1 MSSISSDRRLT
12 RFRSSNLG
20 IVRHWSEVVFLEIQS
35 EFQASL
41 NKQKP
46 SGVVLV
52 RVLPSSRGEVIRG
65 LDRAV
70 KEMSLGERAVVHLRY
85 DYAYGILCIGP
96 AIPPKSTLIFR
107 IQLLQINQK
116 GALREVYRAFTN
128 WKNRM
133 RARVGLQLDP
143 SADFMTQNWRKDA
156 RMSFSLPST
165 QSRDLDQWGDNAG
178 FEDDDSKLD
187 EFLLDEDPHTSHE
200 KDEAQ
205 ETEEL
210 EQAAQAIMQGRGR
223 QFDMYKLRPDEQDE
237 QQEET
242 ANQKPDA
249 SSPIRPD
256 QLGFKTAAGI
266 GAGAKRFFR

>member
-1 MSSISSDRRLT
+1 
-12 RFRSSNLG
+12 
-20 IVRHWSEVVFLEIQS
+20 
-35 EFQASL
+35 
-41 NKQKP
+41 
-46 SGVVLV
+46 
-52 RVLPSSRGEVIRG
+52 
-65 LDRAV
+65 
-70 KEMSLGERAVVHLRY
+70 MSLGERAVVHLRY

-116 GALREVYRAFTN
+116 GALRGVYRAFTN

-156 RMSFSLPST
+156 RMSFSVPSMH
-165 QSRDLDQWGDNAG
+165 SKDLDQWADDVSV
-178 FEDDDSKLD
+178 EEDDSKLD
-187 EFLLDEDPHTSHE
+187 DFLLGDSGDNLHAEHE
-200 KDEAQ
+200 NEEATQ
-205 ETEEL
+205 GEL
-210 EQAAQAIMQGRGR
+210 DQAAQANVQKRGS
-223 QFDMYKLRPDEQDE
+223 QLDMYKLRGQEQTE
-237 QQEET
+237 QAQQE